1 MSVLSKKLYLFT
13 TVILILLT
21 LAAGYVTA
29 EDKPLKIA
37 LILWRGETE
46 VEKGFQDGL
55 KELGYTATYT
65 TFNADQNL
73 NKLSGLLKTFDPKGY
88 QYLYTFGTSV
98 SLKVK
103 NDFQGVTPQ
112 VFAAVLYPVS
122 SGLVQNL
129 ARPGVNISG
138 SSHFIPVEQQI
149 ETAFRLLEFSNL
161 GVFYNPNE
169 ANSAEA
175 VRQIRNTALRLG
187 FSLKAYP
194 VKPKTDRLEKY
205 LRLIEK
211 DIIDVDAVYLPS
223 DSYII
228 SESQTI
234 ADTLERAKIPGF
246 AAVEECVKNGVLFG
260 LTTSYYDLGKAT
272 AAVIDQRE
280 RGKPLSS
287 IPISLPQRTYLLI
300 NKTTARSLEFKPD
313 PKLIGNARWIE

>member
-1 MSVLSKKLYLFT
+1 MLLKKIGLFIITSV
-13 TVILILLT
+13 LILLA
-21 LAAGYVTA
+21 LAAGYVAA
-29 EDKPLKIA
+29 EDKPLNIA

-55 KELGYTATYT
+55 KGLGYTATYT

-73 NKLSGLLKTFDPKGY
+73 NKLSDLLKTVNPQNY

-103 NDFQGVTPQ
+103 KDFQGVTPQ
-112 VFAAVLYPVS
+112 VFAAVLYPVE

-129 ARPGVNISG
+129 TRPGVNISG
-138 SSHFIPVEQQI
+138 ASHFIPVEKQV

-161 GVFYNPNE
+161 GVFYNPND
-169 ANSAEA
+169 ANSAET

-194 VKPKTDRLEKY
+194 VKPKTDRLDKY
-205 LRLIEK
+205 LRLVEK
-211 DIIDVDAVYLPS
+211 DVIDVDAVYLPS

-228 SESQTI
+228 SESPTI
-234 ADTLERAKIPGF
+234 ADTLERAKIPSF

-260 LTTSYYDLGKAT
+260 LTTSYYDLGKAV
-272 AAVIDQRE
+272 AGVIDQRE
-280 RGKPLSS
+280 KGKPLAS
-287 IPISLPQRTYLLI
+287 IPVSLPSQTYLMI

-313 PKLIGNARWIE
+313 PKLIGNARWVE